1 MASRGKK
8 KTTMAKLSR
17 ESKLRERRL
26 DKAARKEAR
35 RNEALNAPDGAYP
48 ELDDSAAETD
58 PDGSALDETGPAV
71 EPDPAGVHDP
81 ALRQSGR

>member
-26 DKAARKEAR
+26 EKQAKKMARKQASTDQSRE
-35 RNEALNAPDGAYP
+35 PSDP
-48 ELDDSAAETD
+48 ESPLGQEPAET
-58 PDGSALDETGPAV
+58 
-71 EPDPAGVHDP
+71 
-81 ALRQSGR
+81 Q